1 MNELDVSPTALKL
14 STASHSDP
22 NPGRR
27 LIVLFPASETNTPD
41 LSNRI
46 WEIAQSL
53 GLNVLILS
61 LSNDFAEESQL
72 RRKLIGMAAI
82 IKDPS
87 VSTEI
92 MIEHGN
98 DWVKQVAKIWQKGDI
113 LACFSSYKIGFMR
126 KPLDQILS
134 STLEAPIYILSDY
147 QPTTNPNS
155 KIISRVMPWLGS
167 LVILIGFL
175 WAEIKIVQLPQDWT
189 HTTLIYV
196 GMFVEAGL
204 IYFWNSLFP

>member
-1 MNELDVSPTALKL
+1 MNELDVSSPALTL
-14 STASHSDP
+14 SIVSHADP
-22 NPGRR
+22 NSGRR

-61 LSNDFAEESQL
+61 LSNDFAEESQI

-82 IKDPS
+82 IRDPS
-87 VSTEI
+87 ISTEI
-92 MIEHGN
+92 MIAHGN
-98 DWVKQVAKIWQKGDI
+98 DWLKQVTKIWHEGDI
-113 LACFSSYKIGFMR
+113 LACFSGYKVGFMR
-126 KPLDQILS
+126 KPLDQILGS
-134 STLEAPIYILSDY
+134 SLKAPIYILSDY

-155 KIISRVMPWLGS
+155 TFILQSMPWVGS
-167 LVILIGFL
+167 LAILIGFL
-175 WAEIKIVQLPQDWT
+175 WAEVKIVQLPQDWA

-196 GMFVEAGL
+196 CMFLEAAL
-204 IYFWNSLFP
+204 IYFWNSLFT

>member
-1 MNELDVSPTALKL
+1 MNELDVSSPALTL
-14 STASHSDP
+14 STVSHSDP

-27 LIVLFPASETNTPD
+27 LIVLFPASEANTPD

-53 GLNVLILS
+53 NLNVLILS

-72 RRKLIGMAAI
+72 RRKLISMAAI

-92 MIEHGN
+92 VIAHGN
-98 DWVKQVAKIWQKGDI
+98 DWVKQVANIWQEGDI
-113 LACFSSYKIGFMR
+113 LACFSGYKVGFMR

-147 QPTTNPNS
+147 HSTTNPNS
-155 KIISRVMPWLGS
+155 TFISRVMPWLGS
-167 LVILIGFL
+167 LAILVGFL
-175 WAEIKIVQLPQDWT
+175 WAEVKIVQLPQDWA

-196 GMFVEAGL
+196 CMFVEAGL
-204 IYFWNSLFP
+204 IYFWNSLFT